1 MSAKG
6 QKFILN
12 QRWFEHLAPRELH
25 AHFPHFDHLFRVFL
39 GRHKEFGLK
48 LDMHGIAGVP
58 LKVKVGDPEPTIHF
72 VAIKNSEKW
81 TRFYIPPGP
90 ISAVPD
96 DARVST
102 MGQSVDIAEHGYVF
116 LHPILRF
123 EVVTDP
129 YMARQ
134 ALSMEN
140 IQAAL
145 TDQAAPPYEIG
156 AIQTPSQIFST
167 KLEYLV
173 TTKRV
178 HGNNSQLPR
187 YVLYEHMFGN
197 EHEYPFNGLFYVG
210 ITRRSWRK
218 RWAEHKAAI
227 ARGSRLKFHQA
238 FRERRN
244 GGRLTHVHHHV
255 LAVLDDLDT
264 LYQAERAIVAG
275 HWHDTRLLNMIPGG
289 HDGLRYL
296 RRRKIVSE
304 ESALSPEERERT
316 LENWMQ
322 NRPIAKA
329 LNERWLDPDWAAA
342 VVCAPANRFS
352 IEDVC
357 TIRELSATG
366 LPLSEI
372 ASRIGC
378 DNLTRVRKVIAGQ
391 SYQRVKLR

>member
-12 QRWFEHLAPRELH
+12 QRWFEHLSPREFH
-25 AHFPHFDHLFRVFL
+25 AHFRHFDHLFRVFL
-39 GRHKEFGLK
+39 GRHKDFGLK
-48 LDMHGIAGVP
+48 LDIHGMAGAP
-58 LKVKVGDPEPTIHF
+58 IKVKVGDPEPTIHL
-72 VAIKNSEKW
+72 VAIKNSGKW
-81 TRFYIPPGP
+81 TRFYIPPSRL
-90 ISAVPD
+90 SAVPD

-102 MGQSVDIAEHGYVF
+102 MGQNVNIADSGYVF
-116 LHPILRF
+116 VHPLLRF

-129 YMARQ
+129 YIAEQ
-134 ALSMEN
+134 ALSPKN
-140 IQAAL
+140 IQAAR
-145 TDQAAPPYEIG
+145 TCQDAPPFEPG
-156 AIQTPSQIFST
+156 AIRTPSQIFST

-173 TTKRV
+173 TTERV
-178 HGNNSQLPR
+178 HGKGARLPQ
-187 YVLYEHMFGN
+187 YFLYEHMFGN

-210 ITRRSWRK
+210 ITRRSWKK
-218 RWAEHKAAI
+218 RWSEHRAAI
-227 ARGSRLKFHQA
+227 ERGSRLKFHQA
-238 FRERRN
+238 FRERRD
-244 GGRLTHVHHHV
+244 GGRLSHIHHYV

-264 LYQAERAIVAG
+264 LCQAEQSIVAG

-289 HDGLRYL
+289 HEGLRYL
-296 RRRKIVSE
+296 RQRNIVGDE
-304 ESALSPEERERT
+304 TPLAPEDRERT

-357 TIRELSATG
+357 AIRELAATG

-378 DNLTRVRKVIAGQ
+378 DNLTRVRRVISGQ
-391 SYQRVKLR
+391 TYQRVQLR